1 MNRRPVWML
10 LALIPLAAAAAY
22 KHRAIW
28 MPGSFDAGVCESCAD
43 CGDVDQQ
50 PGVHEGSSTT
60 RLVSQPAA
68 GKAEAEPPAFRRVQ
82 RPGSADIEQ
91 EYNLAGLTIPKEQVH
106 TLLPRDAIPALTDPK
121 TQKAED
127 AAWLPDDARVIE
139 VVVGNDVLGVPL
151 RVLDWHEVVSTT
163 VGGEPIAATYC
174 PLCDSATV
182 FSRRVTPKAG
192 DEAGSGVRPSP
203 VVLEFGVSGALYNSN
218 VLMYDKK
225 DKGLWSQLG
234 MHAVSGP
241 LAGTSLDML
250 PVEVVS
256 FAAFKKA
263 HPGAKIVSNETGHE
277 RDYSRS
283 PYETYFKD
291 EKLMVPVAGVGE
303 ALPRKTLGVGIAV
316 GAGDAAKAWFVPVD
330 AIPQDGHE
338 LTIPAGK
345 IMLVKSDAGV
355 AVTKAPPGVR
365 TAQTF
370 YYSWSAFYPRTTVV
384 MPGAGD
390 GVAGSKTNS
399 APSPQPGLA
408 VGTTAPDVTV
418 TSVDGNPV
426 QLASLYKDGPVVL
439 TFYRGGWCPIC
450 TRTLAAWGP
459 RLADLK
465 AAGGTFVALT
475 PEKPDLAA
483 KTRESAHA
491 DYAVYSDG
499 AFTAAKAFKVHFTV
513 DDDTKAKYQK
523 FGLKVAESNVS
534 GTWELPAP
542 ATFVIDRDGVIR
554 WQFADWDYKKRAD
567 PDEVIRAVQALK

>member
-1 MNRRPVWML
+1 MNRRVVWML

-22 KHRAIW
+22 KHRAMW
-28 MPGSFDAGVCESCAD
+28 MTGTCDTGECGLCED
-43 CGDVDQQ
+43 CG
-50 PGVHEGSSTT
+50 EGGEQSGAPDHASAI
-60 RLVSQPAA
+60 RLVSQP
-68 GKAEAEPPAFRRVQ
+68 GHRTGEPTPKAFQRVQ
-82 RPGSADIEQ
+82 RPGSVNIEQ
-91 EYNLAGLTIPKEQVH
+91 EYNLAGLTIPKEQIH
-106 TLLPRDAIPALTDPK
+106 TLLPRDAIPSLTDPK
-121 TQKAED
+121 TQKVD
-127 AAWLPDDARVIE
+127 GAAWLPDDARVIE
-139 VVVGNDVLGVPL
+139 VVVGKDVLGVPL
-151 RVLDWHEVVSTT
+151 RVLDWHEVINTT

-192 DEAGSGVRPSP
+192 DGAGSGFRPSP

-218 VLMYDKK
+218 VLMYDKN

-338 LTIPAGK
+338 LTIPTGK
-345 IMLVKSDAGV
+345 IMIIKSDAGV
-355 AVTKAPPGVR
+355 AVTKAPGGVR

-399 APSPQPGLA
+399 APPPQPGLA
-408 VGTTAPDVTV
+408 LGTTAPDVTV

-450 TRTLAAWGP
+450 TRTLSAWGP

-475 PEKPDLAA
+475 PEKPDLAV
-483 KTRESAHA
+483 KTREAAHA
-491 DYAVYSDG
+491 DYQVYSDG
-499 AFTAAKAFKVHFTV
+499 TFAAAKAFRVHFVV
-513 DDDTKAKYQK
+513 DPDTKAKYEK

-542 ATFVIDRDGVIR
+542 ATFVIDKAGVIR
-554 WQFADWDYKKRAD
+554 WSFADWDYKKRAD

>member
-1 MNRRPVWML
+1 MSSRQTVLM
-10 LALIPLAAAAAY
+10 LALLPLAAGAAY
-22 KHRAIW
+22 KHRA
-28 MPGSFDAGVCESCAD
+28 MFSSHEVEAVDCAD
-43 CGDVDQQ
+43 CAAFDGDD
-50 PGVHEGSSTT
+50 E
-60 RLVSQPAA
+60 QPAA
-68 GKAEAEPPAFRRVQ
+68 EHGGGSRPSGAAAAKAQPAVPDDFKRVQ
-82 RPGSADIEQ
+82 RPGSVDVEK
-91 EYNLAGLTIPKEQVH
+91 EYNLSGLTIPKEQVH

-127 AAWLPDDARVIE
+127 AAWLPDDARVIK

-151 RVLDWHEVVSTT
+151 RVLDWHEVVNTT

-218 VLMYDKK
+218 VLMYDRK

-316 GAGDAAKAWFVPVD
+316 GEGDAAKAWFVPVD

-338 LTIPAGK
+338 LTIPVGK
-345 IMLVKSDAGV
+345 IMIVKSDAGV
-355 AVTKAPPGVR
+355 AVTKAPQGVR

-370 YYSWSAFYPRTTVV
+370 YYSWSAFYPKTTVV

-459 RLADLK
+459 RLAELK

-475 PEKPDLAA
+475 PEKPDLAV
-483 KTRESAHA
+483 KTRDAAHA
-491 DYAVYSDG
+491 DYQVYSDG
-499 AFTAAKAFKVHFTV
+499 DFAAAKAFRVHFVV
-513 DDDTKAKYQK
+513 DADTKAKYEK
-523 FGLKVAESNVS
+523 FGLKVAQSNVS

-542 ATFVIDRDGVIR
+542 ATFVIDKTGIIR
-554 WQFADWDYKKRAD
+554 WSFAEWDYKKRAD